1 MNAWSKLFRPVVV
14 LTAICVVISA
24 ALALTDAVTRPIIDE
39 AKRTAQER
47 ARQELLPDAD
57 GFTRVGTAAERVD
70 DVYTANNG
78 AGTVVTAHARGYG
91 GEMTVMVAFAP
102 DGTILRL
109 KVTESAETQGIGSKV
124 ARDPDFWTRFE
135 GLTAEPL
142 VLGRDVDALSGA
154 TVSSKALTAAVNA
167 AIGGYQAAAGR

>member
-1 MNAWSKLFRPVVV
+1 MNVWNKLLRPVVV
-14 LTAICVVISA
+14 LTAICIVISA
-24 ALALTDAVTRPIIDE
+24 ALALTDGVTRPIIE
-39 AKRTAQER
+39 AATHAAQER

-57 GFTRVGTAAERVD
+57 GFTPVETAAENVD
-70 DVYTANNG
+70 HVYIANNG
-78 AGTVVTAHARGYG
+78 AGTVVTSRAKGYG
-91 GEMTVMVAFAP
+91 GTMTVMVAFDP

-124 ARDPDFWTRFE
+124 ARDPEFWTRFE
-135 GLTAEPL
+135 GLAAEPL
-142 VLGRDVDALSGA
+142 VLNRDVDALSGA